1 VLTIGAELG
10 MVSATDVQGV
20 TLNISLINGK
30 IQLKDHGHNKAQTQT
45 NRKNRVYFISQMP
58 QPFRRPFQRQ
68 GIKGTEKS
76 VIGLKME
83 GKRKYQLAPQVR
95 LALAIIGTLIVAAF
109 NDGGITLNIMVLL
122 LIFIALSV
130 AQD

>member
-1 VLTIGAELG
+1 
-10 MVSATDVQGV
+10 
-20 TLNISLINGK
+20 
-30 IQLKDHGHNKAQTQT
+30 
-45 NRKNRVYFISQMP
+45 MP
-58 QPFRRPFQRQ
+58 QPFRLPFQRQ
-68 GIKGTEKS
+68 GIIGAEKS
-76 VIGLKME
+76 IIGFKME
-83 GKRKYQLAPQVR
+83 GDRKYQIAPQVR